1 MAGYIIHLAV
11 GEEYLKNHP
20 NEIKDK
26 NSFFSGIISPD
37 GVKDKTITHYG
48 PSSSKVNLKNYL
60 EHNNIKTDYD
70 KGYFLHL
77 ITDYLFYNKF
87 IKVLSKKILHED
99 YDYLNKDLKE
109 LFNVEIPSKI
119 ENRIYYKEG
128 IPKILDLNS
137 TITFIKNT
145 AKYNLND
152 IKTSVLNNEKY
163 FLEIKDLPKY
173 QEKEEIK

>member
-11 GEEYLKNHP
+11 GEEYLKNYP
-20 NEIKDK
+20 NEIKDY
-26 NSFFSGIISPD
+26 NLFRQGIIAPD

-60 EHNNIKTDYD
+60 EHNNIITDYD

-77 ITDYLFYNKF
+77 VTDYLFYNKF
-87 IKVLSKKILHED
+87 LKVLSKEILHED

-109 LFNVEIPSKI
+109 LFNVKIPSKI
-119 ENRIYYKEG
+119 ENRIYYKKG
-128 IPKILDLNS
+128 NPKILELNS
-137 TITFIKNT
+137 IISFIKNT

-152 IKTSVLNNEKY
+152 IKNSVLNNDPY
-163 FLEIKDLPKY
+163 WLETKNLPKY
-173 QEKEEIK
+173 KEKEEIK